1 MQKQF
6 DIIVLSKEE
15 LQPQIEDRALGWF
28 TAENFSDVVH
38 DLDAEW
44 TILAKPSV
52 RITRPFLNA
61 VADACVDF
69 PYADAFAPR
78 ILNADSH
85 EVLSSGFLIDLKK
98 GMEEEFR
105 TNENAEIRPIA
116 SLSPECGIYS
126 TRLLQALHGFDPDI
140 FTDMRFLDLGLRA
153 LHLGANLFATPRIH
167 VETITKQM
175 ADPIKDADCVKELG
189 CVFYKNLDIIRYFQF
204 AFHHPTAFNALFKNR
219 KELNA
224 KSLQVTELSKFT
236 EETFHKVST

>member
-15 LQPQIEDRALGWF
+15 LHPQIEDRALGWF
-28 TAENFSDVVH
+28 FAENFSDVVH

-44 TILAKPSV
+44 TILVKPDI

-61 VADACVDF
+61 VADACMDF

-78 ILNADSH
+78 ILCAESRQ
-85 EVLSSGFLIDLKK
+85 VLSSGFLIDLKK
-98 GMEEEFR
+98 GMDEEFR

-140 FTDMRFLDLGLRA
+140 STDVRFFDLGLRA

-167 VETITKQM
+167 VESIAKNKTDSMQNP
-175 ADPIKDADCVKELG
+175 DFVKELG
-189 CVFYKNLDIIRYFQF
+189 RVFYKDLDIIRYFKF
-204 AFHHPTAFNALFKNR
+204 AFRNPKAFNALFKGR

-224 KSLQVTELSKFT
+224 KSLKVTELSKFT
-236 EETFHKVST
+236 EETFQKVSK